1 MQVLGLSLPLWQ
13 KISLLV
19 LGIALVIV
27 SLSFM
32 ARGRRTGE
40 ESTLSIFGM
49 EIAGGW
55 TVVFTLGLLSSVI
68 ALSSLENGEFW
79 ASGLTLARADSV
91 GDGVQQHRAAVCP
104 PQTQ

>member
-49 EIAGGW
+49 ELAGGC

-68 ALSSLENGEFW
+68 APSSLENGEL
-79 ASGLTLARADSV
+79 GLQVSPWPAQTLSV
-91 GDGVQQHRAAVCP
+91 TAFSSTGLLFALHKL
-104 PQTQ
+104 